1 MGRENAVNRFVE
13 HDLRRGLVIEPSRR
27 RDAVRDGLIRAAK
40 THAPGVAVKLGAGE
54 GELACVLAQHVSK
67 KLIVVDPSYEALD
80 LFRKKYAHD
89 PSFAKIECVCG
100 SFFALPV
107 DYFKADFV
115 AVIDYLDLADSYRTV
130 DEIVRV
136 LRHEGILFF
145 GGIVL
150 DDRDVE
156 GAYDEFVHAANP
168 FHNDYYLESDLE
180 TFLKLKNFTKLSSDC
195 ARVKISL
202 EEWLGGW
209 TGFAADGS
217 DAASAR
223 SAVENS
229 AEVFTS
235 LYGWDGKDSLD
246 EIGCAAVFRKNAYAE
261 EEHKI

>member
-1 MGRENAVNRFVE
+1 MSRENSVNRFVE

-27 RDAVRDGLIRAAK
+27 RDAVRESLIRAAK

-54 GELACVLAQHVSK
+54 GELACALAQHVSR
-67 KLIVVDPSYEALD
+67 KLVVIDPSYEALD

-89 PSFAKIECVCG
+89 PAFGKIECVCG

-107 DYFKADFV
+107 DYFKADLV
-115 AVIDYLDLADSYRTV
+115 AVVDYLDLADSYRTV

-180 TFLKLKNFTKLSSDC
+180 TFLKLKNFAKISTES

-202 EEWLGGW
+202 GEWLEGW
-209 TGFAADGS
+209 SSFTADGS
-217 DAASAR
+217 DASEAR
-223 SAVENS
+223 GAIERS

-246 EIGCAAVFRKNAYAE
+246 EIGCTAVFRKNAYVE